1 MFDLA
6 FHTATYLDQYQ
17 KDTGRVKGPLHG
29 LPVSL
34 KDQFHVKGHDTSMGY
49 VGWIGNFEG
58 IDDPKKVHRVES
70 QLVGELE
77 GLGAVLFCKVSPLKK
92 GRYIKDVAAD
102 KFVFDQTSVP
112 QTLLV
117 SG

>member
-1 MFDLA
+1 M
-6 FHTATYLDQYQ
+6 
-17 KDTGRVKGPLHG
+17 VKGPLHG

-77 GLGAVLFCKVSPLKK
+77 GLGAVHFCKVSSVDT
-92 GRYIKDVAAD
+92 GRYVKHVVAD
-102 KFVFDQTSVP
+102 RILLDQTSVP

-117 SG
+117 SKTLFP

>member
-1 MFDLA
+1 MGLIALVSSQNNCLHEIMFDLA

-77 GLGAVLFCKVSPLKK
+77 GLGAVLFCKVS
-92 GRYIKDVAAD
+92 
-102 KFVFDQTSVP
+102 S
-112 QTLLV
+112 
-117 SG
+117 

>member
-34 KDQFHVKGHDTSMGY
+34 KDQFHVKGHDTTMGY

-77 GLGAVLFCKVSPLKK
+77 GLGAVLFCKVSFRRQRRACEE
-92 GRYIKDVAAD
+92 G
-102 KFVFDQTSVP
+102 
-112 QTLLV
+112 